1 MTRAVVPRCGDRSIQ
16 SRVSTTLFAV
26 TLRVVISSP
35 STFTF
40 TFTFTFTGISE
51 QVGIHQS
58 KPVKIMPDLTHDAI
72 DMLPSALVVHIGR
85 VPYIM
90 AEWPEGNWVLPME
103 AAMAANT
110 PRIPFTVRIV
120 LSLGILLP
128 VAAFP

>member
-16 SRVSTTLFAV
+16 SRVSTTLFTV

-35 STFTF
+35 L
-40 TFTFTFTGISE
+40 TFTFTFTGTSE
-51 QVGIHQS
+51 HVGIHQS

-72 DMLPSALVVHIGR
+72 DMLPSALVVYIGR